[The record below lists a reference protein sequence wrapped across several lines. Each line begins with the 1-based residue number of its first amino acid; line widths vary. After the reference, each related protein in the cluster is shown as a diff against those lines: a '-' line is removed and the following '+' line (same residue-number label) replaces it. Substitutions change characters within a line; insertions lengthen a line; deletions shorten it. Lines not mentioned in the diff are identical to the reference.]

1 MPIQSGSLR
10 TVSTVNNCNDPVTGL
25 QAHINAAR
33 LGDTIVIPA
42 GSTCIGNYILKNKTT
57 GSGWIIIQSSAAD
70 QLPEQQRVT
79 PAAASKL
86 AKLIAP
92 KVGNSSNPVFK
103 TESYTHH
110 YRLIGLEMTPDLL
123 ATWQSNA
130 IVDLGS
136 EESTT
141 AAIPTDIII
150 DRCYV
155 HGHQDWEG
163 RRGIKINSR
172 RTSIIN
178 SYISRIHQLGY
189 DTQAVAGW
197 NGPGPF
203 KIVNNYL
210 EAAGENLMFG
220 GALPTVNGLIAA
232 DIEIRQNHIYKPFRW
247 KVASGT
253 ILPGGPCAF
262 DGDLVE
268 QGRVFRASG
277 QPGKYG

>member
-1 MPIQSGSLR
+1 MTSAIALAVATVSSGQAIFPLTFERKNPENPILFHIDRIASAVLYPHNMLSNRTIFSLLPVLLLFSNYDLLAITTPAEPREYLDTSMPIQSGSLR

-25 QAHINAAR
+25 QAHINAAG

-155 HGHQDWEG
+155 HGHKDWEG

-178 SYISRIHQLGY
+178 SYISKIHQ
-189 DTQAVAGW
+189 V
-197 NGPGPF
+197 
-203 KIVNNYL
+203 
-210 EAAGENLMFG
+210 
-220 GALPTVNGLIAA
+220 GL
-232 DIEIRQNHIYKPFRW
+232 
-247 KVASGT
+247 
-253 ILPGGPCAF
+253 
-262 DGDLVE
+262 
-268 QGRVFRASG
+268 
-277 QPGKYG
+277 